1 LINSSKNKFFN
12 TLQMKVVKLK
22 DIAEILGVSV
32 TTVSKA
38 LKDYPDISKETKQH
52 VKILAEK
59 LNYKPSALAVNFRNK
74 ESRIIGVII
83 PEIVHYFFSN
93 VINGIISEA
102 EKKGYLVITLQ
113 SSDLYAMEEKNIE
126 LLIDQRVDGI
136 ILSLSNETD
145 RFEHLK
151 KLKDKGIPLVL
162 IDKVTDEVD
171 CSKVFIDDE
180 NAAFMAVDYLIKTG
194 CRKIL
199 HLNGPLIPKSTSDRL
214 TGYKK
219 ALKTHGITY
228 DPALVYYCE
237 KHAYEEAADRTYDA
251 LKEHPDIDG
260 VFAISDLLAAGSLTA
275 LRNRGIKVPEKV
287 SVMGFSNW
295 QLSSIVS
302 PQLSTIEQPNFEMGK
317 KAISILLNEIKQ
329 SKTIDYVEKSML
341 ELPTQIIIR
350 ESTR

>member
-1 LINSSKNKFFN
+1 
-12 TLQMKVVKLK
+12 MKVVKLK

-83 PEIVHYFFSN
+83 PEIVHHFFSN

-113 SSDLYAMEEKNIE
+113 SSEKFAMEEKNIE

-136 ILSLSNETD
+136 IMSLSNETD
-145 RFEHLK
+145 TFEHLK
-151 KLKDKGIPLVL
+151 KLKDKDIPLVL
-162 IDKVTDEVD
+162 IDKVTDRIE

-199 HLNGPLIPKSTSDRL
+199 HLNGPLIPKSTTDRL
-214 TGYKK
+214 SGYKK
-219 ALKTHGITY
+219 ALEAHGIAY
-228 DPALVYYCE
+228 DPELVYYCE
-237 KHAYEEAADRTYDA
+237 KHAYQEGVDYTNDA
-251 LKEHPDIDG
+251 IIKHPDIDG
-260 VFAISDLLAAGSLTA
+260 VFAITDLLAAGSLTA
-275 LRNRGIKVPEKV
+275 LRNLNIKVPDRV

-295 QLSSIVS
+295 HLSKIVS
-302 PQLSTIEQPNFEMGK
+302 PQLSTVVQPNFDMGK
-317 KAISILLNEIKQ
+317 KAISILLDEIKQ
-329 SKTIDYVEKSML
+329 SKTLDYVEKSMVK
-341 ELPTQIIIR
+341 LPTKMIIR